1 MNDEL
6 KKILAT
12 AQSKR
17 KENKLFLKKA
27 GQQKNA
33 SLDKKF
39 EHETIVFFEKHS
51 CLNCANCCKTTSPIF
66 RDVDIGRIAQHLHIK
81 PGELVEKYLH
91 LDDDAH
97 YVLQKSPCPFLL
109 DDNHCSIYSIRP
121 QACREYPHTIRKNI
135 YQIMDLTYR
144 NSLICPAVATVIE
157 KLKKEI

>member
-27 GQQKNA
+27 GQQKD
-33 SLDKKF
+33 STLDRKF
-39 EHETIVFFEKHS
+39 ENETNAFFEKHS
-51 CLNCANCCKTTSPIF
+51 CLDCANCCKTTSPIF

-91 LDDDAH
+91 LDEDGH

-109 DDNHCSIYSIRP
+109 EDNRCSVYSVRP

-144 NSLICPAVATVIE
+144 NSLICPAVAAVIE
-157 KLKKEI
+157 KLKKEV